1 MWSKSA
7 LILALSNG
15 LAAVARPSGRWS
27 NEPCQQITRMYQ
39 SNLTTYPGDVAQQC
53 LVSIP
58 FQPQRSVAFIEDL
71 RKYLQWQ
78 STIDVLKNPPT
89 SYLSQATDIFGGLDQ
104 LLEMAAHESFISQYE
119 FDTLVTELLVSAQD
133 GHLYVSPCSATIFE
147 FSIDFPLVSVS
158 SDGLELPKIY
168 AMNDSALLSTHPDRV
183 SHLVSVNGEQA
194 EEFFEKFAL
203 RVGGFQD
210 PDARYNS
217 VFNSNARLMG
227 SVSNAGSWV
236 GPGYWPGANKFELRF
251 ANGTVR
257 YAHTT
262 AGMGFVP
269 EFNFT
274 NGQSMYQQLCIKP
287 LINEA
292 NWPTASA
299 SSASWMPYP
308 SSTASPYHS
317 STPVS
322 HPFSWS
328 LTSAPSVTATA
339 TPSRSWTR
347 SVTPT
352 SSASVAPVQPYPKV
366 YPKPVVGD
374 DLDHIYGYYLPE
386 KDLRTVAV
394 LQIPTF
400 EMYGTYA
407 MTIPQFLKEAKAAG
421 KQKIIIDMSNNPGG
435 EIAAALDIFKMFFPD
450 KPAYSAT
457 RFRAHEAMN
466 YIGQTFGSIV
476 QNSSNIW
483 SWDSFEEWMPSG
495 YVTPNQKHG
504 FSSWKRVF
512 GPVLELGSNMSTI
525 HGVFNE
531 TFESTTQTPI
541 NGYNGIPLRPSHTL
555 FAPEDILIMTDGDC
569 SSSCTTFSELMKNL
583 AGVKTV
589 VFGGR
594 PQNEPMQAIGGVKGN
609 QNLDSST
616 ILGLYNK
623 ANLLAESAA
632 KAGRPILTETQRM
645 RLKELSPANIPPL
658 YYTAGINYLNGYRP
672 GQPHMPLQFIYEAAT
687 CRLFYTHEN
696 FAHPATS
703 WAAAARAVWGHGRCV
718 ASLS

>member
-1 MWSKSA
+1 MLFKSA
-7 LILALSNG
+7 LFLALSNG
-15 LAAVARPSGRWS
+15 LAAFARPSGGWS

-58 FQPQRSVAFIEDL
+58 FQPQRSVAFLEDL

-89 SYLSQATDIFGGLDQ
+89 SYLSPATDIFGGMDQ
-104 LLEMAAHESFISQYE
+104 LLEMAAREVFTSQYE
-119 FDTLVTELLVSAQD
+119 FDTLVTELLASAQD
-133 GHLYVSPCSATIFE
+133 GHLYVSPCSTSIFE

-168 AMNDSALLSTHPDRV
+168 AMNDSALLSTHPERV
-183 SHLVSVNGEQA
+183 SNLVSVNGEQA
-194 EEFFEKFAL
+194 EEFFGKFAL
-203 RVGGFQD
+203 RIGGFQD
-210 PDARYNS
+210 PDARYNY

-227 SVSNAGSWV
+227 SDTNAGSWMN
-236 GPGYWPGANKFELRF
+236 PGSWPGAGMFELRF

-262 AGMGFVP
+262 AGMGYLP

-274 NGQSMYQQLCIKP
+274 TGQSMYQQLCIEP
-287 LINEA
+287 LIREA
-292 NWPTASA
+292 NWATASA
-299 SSASWMPYP
+299 SSATWMSYPSSTSIPYP
-308 SSTASPYHS
+308 SSTFI
-317 STPVS
+317 STP
-322 HPFSWS
+322 
-328 LTSAPSVTATA
+328 SATATA
-339 TPSRSWTR
+339 TPSRSWTS

-394 LQIPTF
+394 LQLPTF

-435 EIAAALDIFKMFFPD
+435 EIAAALDMFKMFFPD

-466 YIGQTFGSIV
+466 YIGQAFGSIV
-476 QNSSNIW
+476 QNNSNIW
-483 SWDSFEEWMPSG
+483 SWDSFEQWMPSG

-504 FSSWKRVF
+504 FSSWKQIF
-512 GPVLELGSNMSTI
+512 GPVFELGSNMSTM

-531 TFESTTQTPI
+531 TFESATLTPI
-541 NGYNGIPLRPSHTL
+541 NGYNGVPLRPSHTL

-609 QNLDSST
+609 ENLDSG
-616 ILGLYNK
+616 IIVGLYNK
-623 ANLLAESAA
+623 ANRLAESAA
-632 KAGRPILTETQRM
+632 KAGHPILTETQRM

-658 YYTAGINYLNGYRP
+658 SYIAGVNYLNGYRP
-672 GQPHMPLQFIYEAAT
+672 GQPHMPLQFIYEAAD

-696 FAHPATS
+696 FARPATS

-718 ASLS
+718 ASSS

>member
-1 MWSKSA
+1 MLFKSA
-7 LILALSNG
+7 LFLALSNG
-15 LAAVARPSGRWS
+15 LAAVARPSRGWS
-27 NEPCQQITRMYQ
+27 NEPCQQITRMSQ

-58 FQPQRSVAFIEDL
+58 FQPQRSVAFIEDI
-71 RKYLQWQ
+71 RKYMQWQ
-78 STIDVLKNPPT
+78 TTIDVLKSPPA
-89 SYLSQATDIFGGLDQ
+89 SYLSPATDIFGGLDE
-104 LLEMAAHESFISQYE
+104 LLEMAAREAFTSQYE
-119 FDTLVTELLVSAQD
+119 FDMMVTELLASAQD
-133 GHLYVSPCSATIFE
+133 GHLYVSPCSGSIFV

-168 AMNDSALLSTHPDRV
+168 AMNDSALLSTHPDRI

-227 SVSNAGSWV
+227 SASNAGSWMS
-236 GPGYWPGANKFELRF
+236 PGFWPGAGKFELRF

-262 AGMGFVP
+262 AEMDFLPG
-269 EFNFT
+269 FNFT
-274 NGQSMYQQLCIKP
+274 NGASMYQQLCIKP
-287 LINEA
+287 LTNEA
-292 NWPTASA
+292 NRPTASA
-299 SSASWMPYP
+299 SSFTWMPYP
-308 SSTASPYHS
+308 SSTSMPYPS
-317 STPVS
+317 STPIR
-322 HPFSWS
+322 S

-339 TPSRSWTR
+339 TRSRSWTS
-347 SVTPT
+347 SVTPK

-366 YPKPVVGD
+366 YPRPVAVD
-374 DLDHIYGYYLPE
+374 DIDHIYGYYLPE
-386 KDLRTVAV
+386 RDLRTVAV

-400 EMYGTYA
+400 EVYGTYVF
-407 MTIPQFLKEAKAAG
+407 TIPQFLKEAKAAG

-435 EIAAALDIFKMFFPD
+435 EVTAALDMFKMFFPD

-466 YIGQTFGSIV
+466 YIGQALGSIV
-476 QNSSNIW
+476 QNNSNIW
-483 SWDSFEEWMPSG
+483 SWDSFEQWMPSG

-504 FSSWKRVF
+504 FSSWKKIF
-512 GPVLELGSNMSTI
+512 GPVLELGSNMSTL
-525 HGVFNE
+525 HAVFNE
-531 TFESTTQTPI
+531 TFESATETPI
-541 NGYNGIPLRPSHTL
+541 NGYNGIPLQPNHTL

-609 QNLDSST
+609 EDLDSGT
-616 ILGLYNK
+616 IVGLYNK
-623 ANLLAESAA
+623 ANQLAESAA
-632 KAGRPILTETQRM
+632 KAGRPILTEMQRI

-658 YYTAGINYLNGYRP
+658 PYTVGVNYLNGYRP
-672 GQPHMPLQFIYEAAT
+672 GQQHMPLQFIYEAAD

-703 WAAAARAVWGHGRCV
+703 WAAAARAVWGHGSCV
-718 ASLS
+718 A